1 MVGKLLARGMFAG
14 LVAGLLTFGFARISG
29 EPLVDRAIAI
39 EEHHAAM
46 HGDAP
51 EPELVS
57 RDTQSGLG
65 LLTGVVVYGTALG
78 GLFSLVFAYAHGR
91 AGRLGARALSVWL
104 ALAAFVTLT
113 VVPNIKYPANPPS
126 IGDPESIGFRTG
138 LFFLMIV
145 LSLAVAVFS
154 LNMRRCLLARL
165 GAWNASIVAALLYVV
180 LIAVLQVALPSISE
194 VPADFPAALLWSFRL
209 TAIGM
214 QLMLWA
220 GIGLLFG
227 WLVERGERNG
237 ALRRSHLAPAR
248 G

>member
-14 LVAGLLTFGFARISG
+14 LVAGLFTFGFARISG
-29 EPLVDRAIAI
+29 ERLVDRAIAI

-113 VVPNIKYPANPPS
+113 VVPNVKYPANPPS

-138 LFFLMIV
+138 MFFLMIV

-154 LNMRRCLLARL
+154 LNMRRSLLARL
-165 GAWNASIVAALLYVV
+165 GAWNASIAAALLYVV
-180 LIAVLQVALPSISE
+180 LIGVLQVALPTVNE

-237 ALRRSHLAPAR
+237 ALRRSPLAPAR
-248 G
+248 S